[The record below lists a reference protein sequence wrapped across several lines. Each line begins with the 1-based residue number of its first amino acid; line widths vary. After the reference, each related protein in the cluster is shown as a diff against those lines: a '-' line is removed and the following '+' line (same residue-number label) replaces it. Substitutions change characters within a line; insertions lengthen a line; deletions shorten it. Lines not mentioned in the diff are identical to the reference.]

1 MVFKN
6 TLFKKTL
13 FKQYLF
19 TTTVIL
25 ITSFITL
32 GGTLLMFISKYW
44 EEEKHDLLHVNA
56 KAVSGLIANNS
67 KVINNSLF
75 IIDNSLT
82 HGIIS
87 ILSSNIDS
95 DIFVTNTEGETLL
108 CCEGSQCKHYFNKIP
123 PDIIH
128 KALSEEYTGI
138 TDLGIYD
145 YDCYIVAIP
154 VIMNTK
160 DDNIPLGVVFIST
173 DAGYISVFR
182 NNVFNMLILASLLA
196 FGISFFIMWILSY
209 NLVKPLSEMSEAAK
223 RFAKGDFSKRVH
235 VRRTDEIGQLSIAFN
250 NMADSLSKSE
260 DTRRSFIA
268 NVSHELKTPMTTI
281 SGFIDGILD
290 GTIPETKMM
299 HYLNIVATEIKR
311 LSRLVTTMLNLSRI
325 DSGGLKLNYHHFD
338 ITEIVFKSLL
348 SFEARIEEKSI
359 EIRGLEDSKPV
370 FIDGDPDMIHQ
381 VIYNLIENAVKFT
394 NENGYIEVKIVTHKN
409 NVLVSIKNSGQGIP
423 KGDLKFIFDRFY
435 KTDKSRSQDK
445 NGMGLGLYI
454 VKTIVEL
461 HNGTISVDSVEGEYC
476 TFEFYIPYNK
486 SKHTSDKLFKETMR

>member
-1 MVFKN
+1 
-6 TLFKKTL
+6 
-13 FKQYLF
+13 
-19 TTTVIL
+19 
-25 ITSFITL
+25 
-32 GGTLLMFISKYW
+32 
-44 EEEKHDLLHVNA
+44 
-56 KAVSGLIANNS
+56 
-67 KVINNSLF
+67 
-75 IIDNSLT
+75 
-82 HGIIS
+82 
-87 ILSSNIDS
+87 
-95 DIFVTNTEGETLL
+95 
-108 CCEGSQCKHYFNKIP
+108 
-123 PDIIH
+123 
-128 KALSEEYTGI
+128 
-138 TDLGIYD
+138 
-145 YDCYIVAIP
+145 
-154 VIMNTK
+154 MNTK
-160 DDNIPLGVVFIST
+160 DGDTPLGVVFIST

-325 DSGGLKLNYHHFD
+325 DSGGLKLNYQHFD
-338 ITEIVFKSLL
+338 ISEIVFKSLL
-348 SFEARIEEKSI
+348 SFEATIEEKSI
-359 EIRGLEDSKPV
+359 EIRGLEDSKPA

-409 NVLVSIKNSGQGIP
+409 NVFVSIKNSGQGIS

-486 SKHTSDKLFKETMR
+486 SKHASDKLFKETMR